1 MWIKPQ
7 MMRLNNFLGI
17 ETDTP
22 LRGSD
27 PGEGSGGRDSGRPN
41 TYASNVGP
49 PSLKRHLLYIKLI
62 CCNLFPIT
70 DTVTKT

>member
-7 MMRLNNFLGI
+7 LMWLNNFLGI

-27 PGEGSGGRDSGRPN
+27 LGEGPGGRDSGRPN
-41 TYASNVGP
+41 TYASNVGASFAKEI
-49 PSLKRHLLYIKLI
+49 SLVYK
-62 CCNLFPIT
+62 T
-70 DTVTKT
+70 DML

>member
-7 MMRLNNFLGI
+7 MMWLNNFLGI

-27 PGEGSGGRDSGRPN
+27 LGEGPGGRALILTPATSG
-41 TYASNVGP
+41 
-49 PSLKRHLLYIKLI
+49 LLR
-62 CCNLFPIT
+62 
-70 DTVTKT
+70 

>member
-7 MMRLNNFLGI
+7 MMWLNNFLGI
-17 ETDTP
+17 ETDTL

-27 PGEGSGGRDSGRPN
+27 LVEGPGGRDSGRPN
-41 TYASNVGP
+41 TYASNIGP

-62 CCNLFPIT
+62 YCNLFPIT
-70 DTVTKT
+70 GTVTKT

>member
-7 MMRLNNFLGI
+7 MMWLNNFLGI

-27 PGEGSGGRDSGRPN
+27 LGEGPGGGTLAALILTPATSG
-41 TYASNVGP
+41 
-49 PSLKRHLLYIKLI
+49 LLR
-62 CCNLFPIT
+62 
-70 DTVTKT
+70 